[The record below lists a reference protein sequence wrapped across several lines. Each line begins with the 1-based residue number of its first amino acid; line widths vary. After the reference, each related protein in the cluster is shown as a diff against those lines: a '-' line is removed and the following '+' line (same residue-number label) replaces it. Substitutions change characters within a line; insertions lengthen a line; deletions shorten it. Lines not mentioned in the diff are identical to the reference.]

1 MESLGEIV
9 EWGVEYD
16 ERGRGGRREGVGIVS
31 GGSVS
36 CMGESRG
43 TLSEV
48 VVEVG
53 EGGWDSDGRGC

>member
-1 MESLGEIV
+1 MTKG
-9 EWGVEYD
+9 GTGFD
-16 ERGRGGRREGVGIVS
+16 GKGRGGRREGVGIVS

-53 EGGWDSDGRGC
+53 EGGWNCDGRKLG